1 MSNHFLASHVE
12 CDHRDNHVH
21 NAACA
26 YRVVSTINPH
36 MKVGA
41 VDLRRA
47 RAQHRDFIAAL
58 RFCGARVE
66 QVPFVHG
73 CPDSVFMKDNALVV
87 AGDSG
92 RRALLAR
99 PRHAERIPEQEPRR
113 HHLQHDHHIHVQ
125 TTATGMFEGGDVV
138 VADRVAFLGIGERTS
153 VAAAAGIARFL
164 RREVVCLEL
173 IDEAFFHLDTCL
185 GLLND
190 GTALV
195 AEGALSSPSLATLRR
210 HPAVT
215 GVVMIPREDALQFG
229 LNFVQID
236 KAVVLHR
243 GARKTAAVLQSRG
256 LTPVTVDLSEFLL
269 AGGSAACLV
278 ARVHDD
284 RVVVDTASA
293 VAA

>member
-1 MSNHFLASHVE
+1 MSNDFLASHIE
-12 CDHRDNHVH
+12 CDHRDNHVD
-21 NAACA
+21 NAACV
-26 YRVVSTINPH
+26 YRVASTINPH

-41 VDLRRA
+41 VDLARA

-73 CPDSVFMKDNALVV
+73 CPDSVFMKDSAIVV

-99 PRHAERIPEQEPRR
+99 PRHPERIPEQEPRR
-113 HHLQHDHHIHVQ
+113 HHLQQHRIHVQ
-125 TTATGMFEGGDVV
+125 VTATGMFEGGDVV
-138 VADRVAFLGIGERTS
+138 VTDRAAFLGIGERTS
-153 VAAAAGIARFL
+153 RAAVSGIARFL
-164 RREVVCLEL
+164 RREVVALEL

-195 AEGALSSPSLATLRR
+195 AEAALSPSSLSTLRR
-210 HPAVT
+210 HPSVST
-215 GVVMIPREDALQFG
+215 VVMIPRDDALQFG

-236 KAVVLHR
+236 NAVVMHHA
-243 GARKTAAVLQSRG
+243 ARKTAAVLQSRG

-278 ARVHDD
+278 ARLHDN
-284 RVVVDTASA
+284 RVVAVDGS
-293 VAA
+293 VLAA